1 MVSTS
6 APGNEGGQAADSAP
20 GIPGTSHDAL
30 SWYAVQTRY
39 RFEKKVA
46 EHYQSRR
53 DLPAVARRNPPLER
67 SLQRRFL
74 ATVPRLRICTH
85 RRKAGLP
92 NAGAADRRLDQL
104 CQPSWSSCECAT
116 EADWTFGIASR
127 TQSPLLSPSVSQNGP
142 AGANPGWLPARVG
155 GHPLTNWRTQPR
167 SLHRI
172 HSTLCSYQDRRLRD

>member
-46 EHYQSRR
+46 EQLRTKGVETFLPLREEIHRWSDRCKDVSLPLFPGYAFVRTDGKPDSRTR
-53 DLPAVARRNPPLER
+53 V
-67 SLQRRFL
+67 LQ
-74 ATVPRLRICTH
+74 T
-85 RRKAGLP
+85 AGLI
-92 NAGAADRRLDQL
+92 
-104 CQPSWSSCECAT
+104 S
-116 EADWTFGIASR
+116 FVSR
-127 TQSPLLSPSVSQNGP
+127 HGQAVSVPQKQIELLE
-142 AGANPGWLPARVG
+142 LLLARVG